1 MKVSKKSIKSS
12 NIVPTVESLGKYS
25 CCIENIQ
32 SAIDCLCQFGPEDEK
47 AKEAVANLSVVLLD
61 LKSE

>member
-1 MKVSKKSIKSS
+1 MKVSKKSIKSGAD
-12 NIVPTVESLGKYS
+12 IVLSEPANKYS
-25 CCIENIQ
+25 GCIDCIQ
-32 SAIDCLCQFGPEDEK
+32 SAINCLCECGSDDEK